1 MIGARR
7 SMLWIVTSRIIAI
20 AVVVV
25 LLQLAQVANDY
36 YFDEAELA
44 KNFIEREAATLAKG
58 VHTHA
63 GELQFA
69 LPEAAARYGRG
80 ERSAYA
86 FRVLDSKGNT
96 IGAGQASMVEQV
108 SPWVPGAPNWPDK
121 WLRRLDER
129 WLHVS
134 GGQRMRVG
142 GHDVRIEIATLG
154 DPDAAYWG
162 VLVHEL
168 TEHVTL
174 PMGPLL
180 LTILFVTMF
189 TVRRTLLPLASAAEQ
204 ADAIDP
210 RNPNA
215 VLTPANM
222 TAEIASFVAAVNRAL
237 ERVRQIVQSQ
247 KMFLANVAH
256 ELRTPLSI
264 MLLELHKIDD
274 PRALRLQ
281 GDVRAMSRLVDQLLV
296 LERLELVAGQDA
308 SAVDLEEVARATLAR
323 LAPWIADQ
331 GDNVEFE
338 VDRPGAFN
346 GDGRRSR
353 MPCATWSR
361 TRSSIRRPGPRCASA
376 WAPARGCAWRTA
388 DPGWRP
394 ATWGRSCNR
403 FRRATRRRTASA
415 WASPSCK
422 RSPICIVVNSPPA
435 DPYSA
440 APGSRSALKAL
451 PANSPCADRR
461 LTD

>member
-1 MIGARR
+1 MIGARSRPSRR
-7 SMLWIVTSRIIAI
+7 SILWIVTSRIIAI

-58 VHTHA
+58 VHTHV

-69 LPEAAARYGRG
+69 LPEVAARYGRG

-86 FRVLDSKGNT
+86 FRVLDSRGNT

-142 GHDVRIEIATLG
+142 GHDVRIEIATRG

-162 VLVHEL
+162 VLAHEL

-237 ERVRQIVQSQ
+237 ERIRQIVQSQ

-331 GDNVEFE
+331 GDNVELE
-338 VDRPGAFN
+338 VDSPGTFN
-346 GDGRRSR
+346 GDRAAIADALRNLVENAVKHSPAGTTVRVSVG
-353 MPCATWSR
+353 
-361 TRSSIRRPGPRCASA
+361 PGPRLCVEDSGPGLATGDVGSLMQPFQKGNPSTDGFGLGLA
-376 WAPARGCAWRTA
+376 IVQKIADLHRG
-388 DPGWRP
+388 
-394 ATWGRSCNR
+394 
-403 FRRATRRRTASA
+403 
-415 WASPSCK
+415 K
-422 RSPICIVVNSPPA
+422 L
-435 DPYSA
+435 
-440 APGSRSALKAL
+440 APGRSALGGARFEICFEGL
-451 PANSPCADRR
+451 AGQFDAR
-461 LTD
+461 